1 MSEFLIGNIEITR
14 IIELEGPDFAPFE
27 FFPDCTPEML
37 EPHLGWLQPRFL
49 DPSNGK
55 LVFAIQSYLLQT
67 NHHTILIDSCVG
79 EDKERARFPTWNLR
93 KNTNYL
99 AKLAGAGISPES
111 IDYVLCTHL
120 HADHV
125 GWNTRL
131 INGQWVPTF
140 PNARYLFA
148 RDEQEFWQSKFA
160 KDPHKYDDGCYQDS
174 VLPVIDS
181 GQALIVD
188 QDHVLDDQIWLEPSP
203 GHTPGHV
210 SIRARS
216 GDSEAVFS
224 GDLMHSV
231 LQCIYPEL
239 VSRACFN
246 KPLARQTRRDFLER
260 YCERPVQVMTAHFPS
275 PSSGH
280 IHRHGGDSYRFKY
293 FGED

>member
-1 MSEFLIGNIEITR
+1 MSEFLIGDIEITR
-14 IIELEGPDFAPFE
+14 IIELEGPDFAPLE
-27 FFPDCTPEML
+27 FFPDCTAEML

-55 LVFAIQSYLLQT
+55 LVFAIQSYLLRT

-79 EDKERARFPTWNLR
+79 EDKDRARFPTWNLR

-99 AKLAGAGISPES
+99 AKLARAGISPES

-148 RDEQEFWQSKFA
+148 RDEQEFWQSKFV

-174 VLPVIDS
+174 VLPIIDS

-210 SIRARS
+210 SIRAQS

-231 LQCIYPEL
+231 LQCVYPEL
-239 VSRACFN
+239 VSRACFD
-246 KPLARQTRRDFLER
+246 KPLARQTRHDFLER
-260 YCERPVQVMTAHFPS
+260 YCDRPVQVMTAHFPS
-275 PSSGH
+275 PSSGY
-280 IHRHGGDSYRFKY
+280 IHRHRGDGYRFKY
-293 FGED
+293 FGET

>member
-37 EPHLGWLQPRFL
+37 EPHLDWLQPRFL
-49 DPSNGK
+49 DPTNGK
-55 LVFAIQSYLLQT
+55 LVFAIQSYLLRT

-99 AKLAGAGISPES
+99 AKLARAGTSPES

-174 VLPVIDS
+174 VLPVMDS

-231 LQCIYPEL
+231 LQCVYPEL
-239 VSRACFN
+239 VSRACFD
-246 KPLARQTRRDFLER
+246 KPLARQTRLDFLER
-260 YCERPVQVMTAHFPS
+260 YCDRPVQVMTAHFPS

-280 IHRHGGDSYRFKY
+280 IHRHGGDGYRFEY
-293 FGED
+293 FGEA

>member
-1 MSEFLIGNIEITR
+1 MSEFLIGDIEVTR
-14 IIELEGPDFAPFE
+14 IIEMEGPDFAPFE

-37 EPHLGWLQPRFL
+37 KPHLGWLQPRFL
-49 DPSNGK
+49 DPTNGK
-55 LVFAIQSYLLQT
+55 LVFAIQSYLLRT

-79 EDKERARFPTWNLR
+79 ENKERTRFPNWNLR
-93 KNTNYL
+93 KNTDYI
-99 AKLAGAGISPES
+99 AKLAAAGVSPES

-131 INGQWVPTF
+131 VDDRWVPTF
-140 PNARYLFA
+140 ANARYLFT
-148 RDEQEFWQSKFA
+148 RNEHDFWQA
-160 KDPHKYDDGCYQDS
+160 KSAKNPRKYDDGCYQDS
-174 VLPVIDS
+174 VLPIIEA

-188 QDHVLDDQIWLEPSP
+188 QDHALDDQIWLEPSP

-224 GDLMHSV
+224 GDLMHNV
-231 LQCIYPEL
+231 LQCIYPDL
-239 VSRACFN
+239 VSRACFD
-246 KPLARQTRRDFLER
+246 KPLARQTRRTFLEC
-260 YCERPVQVMTAHFPS
+260 YCDKPIQVMTAHFPS

-280 IHRHGGDSYRFKY
+280 IHRHDNSYRFSY
-293 FGED
+293 CH